1 MFLSFLQDLLCPW
14 LVSAWKGKGAVNS
27 VEIPCSLLWAGTRHS
42 SPLAL
47 LFSPS
52 SRAMPG
58 FGQLGRPGRA
68 LQTETEPKQSPLGF
82 QQRAEHSY
90 ELIVCAEHGWEGT
103 LHEFLK
109 QFSAKTAPSTTWNS
123 VFQGK
128 RAAWCGQLFCLLLQQ
143 LLWPELW
150 AAPATAGLH
159 QGRAGSMGSTVLP
172 LLPWIIF
179 SR

>member
-14 LVSAWKGKGAVNS
+14 LVFAWKGKGAVNS
-27 VEIPCSLLWAGTRHS
+27 LEIPCPLLWAGNWPS

-47 LFSPS
+47 LFPPS

-68 LQTETEPKQSPLGF
+68 LRHRNRAQTEPSRVS
-82 QQRAEHSY
+82 QRESSY

-109 QFSAKTAPSTTWNS
+109 HFSAKTAPSTTWNS
-123 VFQGK
+123 VLQGE
-128 RAAWCGQLFCLLLQQ
+128 RAAWCGLLLRQ
-143 LLWPELW
+143 LLCQVNSGLLGF
-150 AAPATAGLH
+150 TRAGL
-159 QGRAGSMGSTVLP
+159 GP
-172 LLPWIIF
+172 
-179 SR
+179 